1 VRTALVTGGS
11 SGIGLEFVRRL
22 LEQGCRVV
30 ASSRAAESCEALDA
44 LEGEHGARLLAL
56 NVDVACEAS
65 RQSLLENVRAW
76 TERLDLLVNAAG
88 IISGDEENVSIFGAL
103 EQEELARTF
112 LVNSIAPLMMVE
124 AFFPLLEKG
133 TRPMVL
139 NLSSLNG
146 SIARWDRPGK
156 YSYTASKAALN
167 MITKGLSFELREAGI
182 RIVAFHPGW
191 VRTWMT
197 RNEPAPMDPEES
209 VGGMLHVADSLT
221 LEDSGRFLDW
231 QGNEVPW

>member
-1 VRTALVTGGS
+1 MRTALVTGGS
-11 SGIGLEFVRRL
+11 SGIGLEFVRQL
-22 LEQGCRVV
+22 LEQGCRVI
-30 ASSRAAESCEALDA
+30 AGSRAAESCEALDDLQA
-44 LEGEHGARLLAL
+44 EHGARLLVQ

-65 RQSLLENVRAW
+65 RRRFLDSVRVW
-76 TERLDLLVNAAG
+76 TEQLDLLVNAAG
-88 IISGDEENVSIFGAL
+88 IISGDEENVSVFGAL

-112 LVNSIAPLMMVE
+112 LVNSIAPLMVVE
-124 AFFPLLEKG
+124 AFSPLLAKG

-167 MITKGLSFELREAGI
+167 MITKGLSFELREAGV
-182 RIVAFHPGW
+182 RVVAFHPGW
-191 VRTWMT
+191 VKTWMT
-197 RNEPAPMDPEES
+197 RNEPAPMHPEES
-209 VGGMLHVADSLT
+209 VGGMLRVADSLT

-231 QGNEVPW
+231 KGNEVPW